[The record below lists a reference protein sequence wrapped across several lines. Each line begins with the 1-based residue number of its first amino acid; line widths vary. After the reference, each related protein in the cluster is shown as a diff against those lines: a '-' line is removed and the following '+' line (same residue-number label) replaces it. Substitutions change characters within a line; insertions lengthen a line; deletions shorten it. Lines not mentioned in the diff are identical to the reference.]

1 MRFLVTAGPTREWID
16 PIRYISNASSGK
28 MGYEMARQA
37 LKRNHTVILIS
48 GPTNLRP
55 PHRVQTVFVE
65 TALQMHSAVLHH
77 LPETDAL
84 VMTAAVADFRPA
96 RKSSRKIRRKS
107 SLTLKLLPNPDILAD
122 AARIKRSHQVFVGF
136 ALEDSINA
144 IENALRKLKTKHLD
158 LVVLNTKQTIGAERS
173 TFILITK
180 DKKMQQLECTKRTL
194 AAKIVR
200 FVEEALGCDT
210 T

>member
-1 MRFLVTAGPTREWID
+1 
-16 PIRYISNASSGK
+16 
-28 MGYEMARQA
+28 MGYEVARQA
-37 LKRNHTVILIS
+37 LKRNHTVTLIS

-55 PHRVQTVFVE
+55 PRGVQTVSVE
-65 TALQMHSAVLHH
+65 TALQMHSAILHH
-77 LPETDAL
+77 LPEADAL

-107 SLTLKLLPNPDILAD
+107 SLTLKLLPNPDILTD

-144 IENALRKLKTKHLD
+144 IENALRKLRTKHLD

-180 DKKMQQLECTKRTL
+180 DKKIQRLECTKRTL
-194 AAKIVR
+194 AAKIIR
-200 FVEEALGCDT
+200 FVEETFGCDT

>member
-16 PIRYISNASSGK
+16 PIRYISNASSGR
-28 MGYEMARQA
+28 MGYEVARQA
-37 LKRNHTVILIS
+37 LKRNHTVVLIS

-55 PHRVQTVFVE
+55 PRGVQTIHVE
-65 TALQMHSAVLHH
+65 TALQMRSAVLRH
-77 LPETDAL
+77 LPQADAL

-96 RKSSRKIRRKS
+96 KKSGRKI
-107 SLTLKLLPNPDILAD
+107 
-122 AARIKRSHQVFVGF
+122 KRQHQIFVGF

-144 IENALRKLKTKHLD
+144 TENASRKLKTKHLD
-158 LVVLNTKQTIGAERS
+158 LVVLNTNQTIGVERS
-173 TFILITK
+173 TFVLITK
-180 DKKMQQLECTKRTL
+180 DKRMEQLECTKRTL

>member
-16 PIRYISNASSGK
+16 PIRYMSNASSGR
-28 MGYEMARQA
+28 MGYEVARQA
-37 LKRNHTVILIS
+37 LKRNHTVVLIS

-55 PHRVQTVFVE
+55 PRGVQTIHVE
-65 TALQMHSAVLHH
+65 TALQMRSAVLRH
-77 LPETDAL
+77 LPQADAL

-96 RKSSRKIRRKS
+96 KKSSRKIKRKP

-122 AARIKRSHQVFVGF
+122 AAKIKRQHQIFVGF

-144 IENALRKLKTKHLD
+144 TENALRKLKTKHLD
-158 LVVLNTKQTIGAERS
+158 LVVLNTNQTIGAERS
-173 TFILITK
+173 TFVLITK
-180 DKKMQQLECTKRTL
+180 DKMMEQLECTKRTL

>member
-1 MRFLVTAGPTREWID
+1 VRFLVTAGPTREWID
-16 PIRYISNASSGK
+16 PIRYISNASSGR
-28 MGYEMARQA
+28 MGYEVARQA
-37 LKRNHTVILIS
+37 LKRNHTVTLIS

-55 PHRVQTVFVE
+55 PRGVQTIPVE
-65 TALQMHSAVLHH
+65 TALQMHSAVLRH
-77 LPETDAL
+77 LPEADAL

-96 RKSSRKIRRKS
+96 RKSNRKIKRKS
-107 SLTLKLLPNPDILAD
+107 PLNLKLLPNPDILAD
-122 AARIKRSHQVFVGF
+122 AAKIKRPHQIFVGF

-144 IENALRKLKTKHLD
+144 TENALRKLKTKRLD